1 MATRESLREALKMV
15 IDPELGLNLVDLGL
29 IYDIDIDE
37 DSIHIAMTLTT
48 AGCPLHESM
57 IEAVRHVAQ
66 SADLTR
72 SVFVEL
78 VWDPPW
84 TPERMSADAK
94 KALGWATVSQP

>member
-1 MATRESLREALKMV
+1 MATRESIREALKMV

-29 IYDIDIDE
+29 IYDIDLDE

-66 SADLTR
+66 SVDLTKM
-72 SVFVEL
+72 VYVDL
-78 VWDPPW
+78 VWEPPW
-84 TPERMSADAK
+84 TPDLMSEGAR
-94 KALGWATVSQP
+94 KALGWSTVATP

>member
-29 IYDIDIDE
+29 IYDIDLDE

-57 IEAVRHVAQ
+57 LDAVRHVAQ
-66 SADLTR
+66 SADLTKR
-72 SVFVEL
+72 VFVDL

-84 TPERMSADAK
+84 TPDRMTEEAK
-94 KALGWATVSQP
+94 RALGWSTATHS

>member
-1 MATRESLREALKMV
+1 MATRESIREALKMV

-29 IYDIDIDE
+29 IYDIDLDE

-66 SADLTR
+66 SADLTKM
-72 SVFVEL
+72 VYVDL
-78 VWDPPW
+78 VWEPPW
-84 TPERMSADAK
+84 QPELMSEDAK
-94 KALGWATVSQP
+94 KALGWSKVATP

>member
-1 MATRESLREALKMV
+1 MATRESIREALKMV

-29 IYDIDIDE
+29 IYDIDLDE

-66 SADLTR
+66 SSDLTKM
-72 SVFVEL
+72 VYVDL
-78 VWDPPW
+78 VWEPPW
-84 TPERMSADAK
+84 TPELMSEDAK
-94 KALGWATVSQP
+94 KTLGWSTVAAR